1 MNKICTKCG
10 EEKSLDKFPKVKV
23 RGNIYYRN
31 SCQDCH
37 NKSKMEYYFDNKETI
52 NEKNKK
58 DYYLYPEKHKQQYLN
73 YKQKYPWKIVWKSIN
88 ERCYNP
94 KTESYKW
101 YGGRGIQNLLTIEDV
116 KFLWFRDKA
125 YLMNKPT
132 IDKINNDGNYTL
144 ENCRFIEKSENSA
157 KDKRKPV
164 LQYDLQGNFI
174 REFIS
179 VMDANRYFGKPGSHI
194 NDVANNKRSQ
204 AFGYLWRYK

>member
-1 MNKICTKCG
+1 MFEVQKRCSKCG

-31 SCQDCH
+31 SC
-37 NKSKMEYYFDNKETI
+37 
-52 NEKNKK
+52 
-58 DYYLYPEKHKQQYLN
+58 
-73 YKQKYPWKIVWKSIN
+73 
-88 ERCYNP
+88 
-94 KTESYKW
+94 
-101 YGGRGIQNLLTIEDV
+101 
-116 KFLWFRDKA
+116 
-125 YLMNKPT
+125 
-132 IDKINNDGNYTL
+132 NDGNYTL

-179 VMDANRYFGKPGSHI
+179 VMEANRYFGKPGSHI

-204 AFGYLWRYK
+204 ALGYLWRYK